1 MATRPNPHDA
11 FFRQAFGSPRHIAGL
26 LKLVLPKRLRALLDL
41 DPARIRL
48 HDAAHIDPALRGT
61 ASRGGKRA
69 VLADDAASEGG
80 PGTRSGTRG
89 GSRARIADGS
99 AGGKGSRPWHR
110 LGEQGFSGIRQ
121 KLTTAPGSDCC
132 GEQ

>member
-1 MATRPNPHDA
+1 MQSRPNPHDA

-61 ASRGGKRA
+61 ASDLICHCRA
-69 VLADDAASEGG
+69 LRAPRRAPSSRR
-80 PGTRSGTRG
+80 RS
-89 GSRARIADGS
+89 
-99 AGGKGSRPWHR
+99 
-110 LGEQGFSGIRQ
+110 
-121 KLTTAPGSDCC
+121 
-132 GEQ
+132 